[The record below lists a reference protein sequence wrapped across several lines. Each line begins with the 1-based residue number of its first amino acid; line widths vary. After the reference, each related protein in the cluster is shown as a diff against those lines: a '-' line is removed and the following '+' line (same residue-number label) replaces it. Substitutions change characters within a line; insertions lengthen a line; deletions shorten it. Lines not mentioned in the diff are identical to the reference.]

1 MEQQHRPGLIDCPQ
15 ASETFHHSLRPILSL
30 SLSLSLSN
38 ILFPFPFHPISSHP
52 IPSPSYP
59 IPSCPVLPV
68 RPVLSYPVSFR
79 FVSFRFVSSRLVLF
93 CLLLSCPGPRSHART
108 HTRTHT
114 PTHACSPAG
123 KPSLLSSVRQ
133 AVPFLRYEPTLFDA
147 SFPGITS
154 LIIIHRVSLTA
165 SATRH
170 LLDIYRPAPSSTR
183 LPACPLTHLP
193 TYPT

>member
-1 MEQQHRPGLIDCPQ
+1 MRPSIILFVLSYPYPYPYPYRISYSHSHSIPFP
-15 ASETFHHSLRPILSL
+15 SHFIPSHSLLSYPILSCPTCPTCPIL
-30 SLSLSLSN
+30 SCLVPLRFVSIRLVS
-38 ILFPFPFHPISSHP
+38 
-52 IPSPSYP
+52 
-59 IPSCPVLPV
+59 SCPVLSASF
-68 RPVLSYPVSFR
+68 LSGSSFTR
-79 FVSFRFVSSRLVLF
+79 
-93 CLLLSCPGPRSHART
+93 
-108 HTRTHT
+108 TRTHA

-133 AVPFLRYEPTLFDA
+133 PVPLLRYEPTLFDA

-165 SATRH
+165 SATRD

>member
-38 ILFPFPFHPISSHP
+38 ILFPFPFHPIPSHP

>member
-38 ILFPFPFHPISSHP
+38 ILFPFPFHPIPSHF
-52 IPSPSYP
+52 IPSPFPP
-59 IPSCPVLPV
+59 ILSHPV

>member
-38 ILFPFPFHPISSHP
+38 ILFPFPFHPIPSHF
-52 IPSPSYP
+52 IPSPFPP
-59 IPSCPVLPV
+59 ILSHPV

-133 AVPFLRYEPTLFDA
+133 AVPFLRYERTLFDA

>member
-38 ILFPFPFHPISSHP
+38 ILFPFPFHPISSHF
-52 IPSPSYP
+52 IPSHSLLSYP
-59 IPSCPVLPV
+59 ILSCPTCPTCPILSCLVPLRFVSIRLVSSCPVLSASF
-68 RPVLSYPVSFR
+68 LSGSSFTR
-79 FVSFRFVSSRLVLF
+79 
-93 CLLLSCPGPRSHART
+93 
-108 HTRTHT
+108 TRTHA

-133 AVPFLRYEPTLFDA
+133 PVPLLRYEPTLFDA

-165 SATRH
+165 SATRD

>member
-38 ILFPFPFHPISSHP
+38 ILFPFPFHPIPSHP
-52 IPSPSYP
+52 IPFPP
-59 IPSCPVLPV
+59 ILSHPV